1 MTTDKKKIAAAM
13 AAVFTYIKTEEEAA
27 CFAAQ
32 NGENQL
38 TAALSGIQASGMGV
52 KPNVWGSCGRTDL
65 MQIRTMMQ
73 MRAFK

>member
-1 MTTDKKKIAAAM
+1 MTMERKKRAAVT

-32 NGENQL
+32 AGDGLPGEEQEPAGK
-38 TAALSGIQASGMGV
+38 TPA
-52 KPNVWGSCGRTDL
+52 PNIWGSCGRSDL

-73 MRAFK
+73 MRAFKQ

>member
-1 MTTDKKKIAAAM
+1 MTMERKKLAAVT

-32 NGENQL
+32 AGHGLPGADEQP
-38 TAALSGIQASGMGV
+38 AGRPPA
-52 KPNVWGSCGRTDL
+52 PNVWGSCGRSDL

-73 MRAFK
+73 MRAFKQ